1 MYFSS
6 SIKLKGERLNKLK
19 TKFYEDFNDCENNPE
34 FLTLLKQ
41 YSAVELKTLLNIK
54 QCECD

>member
-1 MYFSS
+1 MNE
-6 SIKLKGERLNKLK
+6 LKD
-19 TKFYEDFNDCENNPE
+19 KFYEDFQDCENNPE
-34 FLTLLKQ
+34 GGFLTLLKQ

>member
-1 MYFSS
+1 MNE
-6 SIKLKGERLNKLK
+6 LKD
-19 TKFYEDFNDCENNPE
+19 KFYEDFQDCENNPE
-34 FLTLLKQ
+34 GFLTLLKQ